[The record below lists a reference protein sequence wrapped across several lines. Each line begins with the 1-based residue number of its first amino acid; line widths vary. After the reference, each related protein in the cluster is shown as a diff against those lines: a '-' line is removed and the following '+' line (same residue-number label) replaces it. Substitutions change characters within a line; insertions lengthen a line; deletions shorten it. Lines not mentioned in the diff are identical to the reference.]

1 MLKTKKKNHVLGKHV
16 SRNTYSKKIKSK
28 INRTKKTTKNTI
40 KKTKK
45 TINKDTKVLSFK
57 KLKGGCDIPNWP
69 DWDDVNE
76 RWNGIRS
83 GKIYNL
89 LQFYK
94 FIDWKDCIAMKKLS
108 IKLTGQKLS
117 SKKEE
122 QLKKQSTEAQD
133 ETMTDLTREARFIAG
148 LSKLNGYVLY
158 DITGQIKEKIKEN
171 INTTSFLIGSS
182 KITPQ
187 GLVSLTQATEDN
199 NQESKDN
206 GLLSLEFKSSDY
218 IYIIINKFEKS
229 KTLISYIEECL
240 GRKLNSEEQ
249 TKFAQNQSV
258 INGDFFFFRKS
269 DTDWSWSTRKAR
281 LKKLIDAMKMNRAT
295 YLLQREALT
304 VQQRIAALV
313 DK

>member
-1 MLKTKKKNHVLGKHV
+1 MLKTKKKTHVLDRDI
-16 SRNTYSKKIKSK
+16 SRNTLSKKRKSK
-28 INRTKKTTKNTI
+28 INITKKPK

-45 TINKDTKVLSFK
+45 SINKGGKGISFK

-122 QLKKQSTEAQD
+122 ELKKQSSEAQD
-133 ETMTDLTREARFIAG
+133 DSMTDLTREARFTAA

-158 DITGQIKEKIKEN
+158 DITGQIKAKLKDN

-187 GLVSLTQATEDN
+187 GLVSLTQATEDD
-199 NQESKDN
+199 NQDSKDN
-206 GLLSLEFKSSDY
+206 NPLSLEFKSSDY

-229 KTLISYIEECL
+229 KTPITYVEECL
-240 GRKLNSEEQ
+240 GRKLNMEEQ
-249 TKFAQNQSV
+249 NKFSQNQTV
-258 INGDFFFFRKS
+258 INGDLFFFRKS
-269 DTDWSWSTRKAR
+269 DTDWSWSTRKSR
-281 LKKLIDAMKMNRAT
+281 LKKLMDAMKINRAT
-295 YLLQREALT
+295 YLLQREALK
-304 VQQRIAALV
+304 VRERIAAKV
-313 DK
+313 DE